1 MADTAHGHGPVT
13 DGALDGRLWASL
25 ALNVAITVAE
35 VIGGLMAGSLALL
48 SDAAHNLSDVA
59 ALGLAVGSRRLAR
72 RPPTPRHTFG
82 LKRAEVIA
90 ALVNASSLVAVTA
103 VIAREAVS
111 RLRHPAPVDQG
122 VMLAVAVVALVANL
136 ASVLLLRRHDEADV
150 NVRSAFLHLAQDA
163 VASLAVVVAALLAH
177 TAIGQFVDPIAALLV
192 GAGVLRSALSLA
204 WGTIRTLLE
213 ATPDEIDLPSL
224 VSRVGERF
232 APARLHHLHIWEI
245 GPGQRVFTAHVDL
258 GQDLDGRSIERLFG
272 AIKVFLEAEWG
283 VNHATLEPEVIG
295 CGNGELLGRWDRS
308 PLTERTAS
316 SPPTGDHSNTP
327 HGAGEV
333 T

>member
-1 MADTAHGHGPVT
+1 MEHSGHDHSSLV
-13 DGALDGRLWASL
+13 DGALDSRLWASL
-25 ALNVAITVAE
+25 ALNGVITVAE
-35 VIGGLMAGSLALL
+35 VVGGLMAGSLALL

-59 ALGLAVGSRRLAR
+59 ALGLAVGSRRLAQ

-111 RLRHPAPVDQG
+111 KLLHPAPVNQG
-122 VMLAVAVVALVANL
+122 VMLGVALVALVANL

-163 VASLAVVVAALLAH
+163 AASLAVVVAALLTH
-177 TAIGQFVDPIAALLV
+177 TAIGRFVDPIAALLV
-192 GAGVLRSALSLA
+192 GASVLRSAFSLA

-224 VSRVGERF
+224 VSRVEERF
-232 APARLHHLHIWEI
+232 PPARLHHLHVWEI
-245 GPGQRVFTAHVDL
+245 GPGQRVLTAHVVL
-258 GQDLDGRSIERLFG
+258 GQDLDGRSIERLFD
-272 AIKVFLEAEWG
+272 AIKVLLEAEWG
-283 VNHATLEPEVIG
+283 VNHATLEPEVSG
-295 CGNGELLGRWDRS
+295 CGNGELLGRWYR
-308 PLTERTAS
+308 
-316 SPPTGDHSNTP
+316 
-327 HGAGEV
+327 
-333 T
+333 

>member
-1 MADTAHGHGPVT
+1 MGHSGHDDEPLT
-13 DGALDGRLWASL
+13 DGALDGRLWVSL

-72 RPPTPRHTFG
+72 RPPTPRHTYG

-90 ALVNASSLVAVTA
+90 ALVNAALLVAVTA
-103 VIAREAVS
+103 VIGREAVS
-111 RLRHPAPVDQG
+111 RLRQAAPVDQG
-122 VMLAVAVVALVANL
+122 VMLAVAVVALLANL
-136 ASVLLLRRHDEADV
+136 GSVLLLRRHDEADM

-177 TAIGQFVDPIAALLV
+177 TAIGRFVDPLAALLV

-213 ATPDEIDLPSL
+213 ATPEEIDLHAL
-224 VSRVGERF
+224 VSGVDARF
-232 APARLHHLHIWEI
+232 APAQLHHVHLWEI
-245 GPGQRVFTAHVDL
+245 GPGQRVLTAHVAL
-258 GQDLDGRSIERLFG
+258 GQEMDGSRIERLFG
-272 AIKVFLEAEWG
+272 AIKVFLGAEWG

-295 CGNGELLGRWDRS
+295 CGNGDVLGRW
-308 PLTERTAS
+308 
-316 SPPTGDHSNTP
+316 HQ
-327 HGAGEV
+327 
-333 T
+333 